1 MTLRMPEEGK
11 AGFGLKSLDFPVIFS
26 KTRMM
31 ESLMKL
37 PDDSIISV
45 SIYCTRLQSLYLG
58 RSDEITDVSII
69 SISTYCVGLQELNL
83 GSCRNRY

>member
-1 MTLRMPEEGK
+1 MTEGLNFKTLMTLRMPEEGK
-11 AGFGLKSLDFPVIFS
+11 AGFGLKKIYFPVVFS

-45 SIYCTRLQSLYLG
+45 VTS
-58 RSDEITDVSII
+58 
-69 SISTYCVGLQELNL
+69 
-83 GSCRNRY
+83 